1 MDRDKS
7 PRRRRVSDRRSD
19 SPPTRTIDQ
28 KGGGRSSSRNRS
40 PGFYTQ
46 NRLPPRP
53 YDGGGRGRGRDN
65 GYGDRNGGRDSG
77 YGERPRDG
85 GYERRGV
92 KREIGGYDE
101 KDREKERE
109 GERRRY
115 DGEARRGVKR
125 EDGNDVSVCNLP
137 GNVN

>member
-1 MDRDKS
+1 
-7 PRRRRVSDRRSD
+7 
-19 SPPTRTIDQ
+19 
-28 KGGGRSSSRNRS
+28 
-40 PGFYTQ
+40 
-46 NRLPPRP
+46 
-53 YDGGGRGRGRDN
+53 
-65 GYGDRNGGRDSG
+65 
-77 YGERPRDG
+77 
-85 GYERRGV
+85 V